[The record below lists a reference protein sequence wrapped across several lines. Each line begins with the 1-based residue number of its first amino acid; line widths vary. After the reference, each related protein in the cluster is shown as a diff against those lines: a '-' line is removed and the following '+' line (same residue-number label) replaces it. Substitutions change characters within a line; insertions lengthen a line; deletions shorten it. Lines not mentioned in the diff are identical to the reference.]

1 MATDPYAQ
9 YAKPVSG
16 GPTLKERQVGA
27 SIGSSEASAAS
38 SRASAA
44 SSEAT
49 AEKTRRLLPA
59 QARKEEALA
68 SKAEL
73 DAEKL
78 RMALE
83 KANRSI
89 SGRPAPENLEAAQKD
104 MLYKFGEAAKALRLS
119 REMGFATGLG
129 SDLTS
134 KVGGTPA
141 ATIKNILAMLG
152 GKEAFDALQKMR
164 AESQTGAALG
174 SITENELKL
183 LMNQAAVLDP
193 SSDDETFQRGVKR
206 LMSKYIETMTK
217 LGVDPQQIASI
228 IPPED
233 LPELGKEIK
242 SYRFVPDD
250 VKKISTFVDQ
260 ARKNG
265 TYDPADYAALMSEA
279 YYNATGRKPDEA
291 FIRGAF
297 ETGNM
302 LAQDPK
308 AKLSDFDYQ
317 QADLDTQK
325 RVLGTPAQEKELGLG
340 EALGSAAWNFV
351 PSTFELAADTVK
363 ALTVNLPETIE
374 GIVDVVGGATGLS
387 DDPAAY
393 EALKKYYTDRY
404 GSYAGFKKA
413 LATDP
418 ASILADVAGLVTGG
432 ATLAAKGLSTAGKVS
447 KIAALSNAA
456 KAAEGFGQFATKVDP
471 LAMAGKMTGKG
482 VDLGARAAE
491 AVGVDL
497 PARLA
502 GVQSADVK
510 QAFDAGK
517 RRSEGFREQITGTG
531 DIMDPIAKAE
541 AGLTELYQ
549 DRSNRYQQR
558 MAKMDKEE
566 RLDFADVEKAIEGVR
581 KVGRHKGI
589 DISGAAKVWDQI
601 DAKYMEFLDKGL
613 NTIED
618 FDALKRA
625 IKEIGSAYQLGTP
638 EYKVANQVAKSINDT
653 IVAKAPVYANIMKEY
668 RLASDTLGDIKAS
681 MSIDAKSADTTLGK
695 LQRAASGKGP
705 RGRTVLDLLE
715 ETPSGKGLGDLLAG
729 QNLSSTEAKGF
740 APTLATPAA
749 MAAGDVSP
757 LGTLLVTPRA
767 LGERAYDLG
776 KKYGMAESGVQAV
789 RGTQPVQRAEELAG
803 KYAPSMYKAVVAANP
818 AIQAQVDPFTPPQQP
833 MSDEAMAALM
843 QRYQIR
849 PPSAVLGGGQNV
861 RLGDLVSAY
870 GQQGPKV
877 SLADLMAANQEPKPE
892 EEEETVGYA
901 RGGLVMAPMLGGY

>member
-1 MATDPYAQ
+1 MAGAPPLTFDSAATQPNRGA
-9 YAKPVSG
+9 AA
-16 GPTLKERQVGA
+16 KERQVSASAGA
-27 SIGSSEASAAS
+27 SE
-38 SRASAA
+38 ASAA

-49 AEKTRRLLPA
+49 AAKTRALTGP
-59 QARKEEALA
+59 QVRKEEALA
-68 SKAEL
+68 SKAEM
-73 DAEKL
+73 DAQKL
-78 RMALE
+78 QMALE

-104 MLYKFGEAAKALRLS
+104 MLYKLGEAAKALQLS

-134 KVGGTPA
+134 KLGGTPA
-141 ATIKNILAMLG
+141 ATIKNIMAMLG

-174 SITENELKL
+174 NVTENELKL

-193 SSDDETFQRGVKR
+193 GSDDETFQRGVKR
-206 LMSKYIETMTK
+206 LMSKYIEVMTK
-217 LGVDPQQIASI
+217 LGVDPQAIASV

-250 VKKISTFVDQ
+250 VKKISAFVDQ

-265 TYDPADYAALMSEA
+265 TYDPADYAALMGEA

-308 AKLSDFDYQ
+308 SKLSDFDYQ
-317 QADLDTQK
+317 QADIDTQK

-340 EALGSAAWNFV
+340 EALGKAAWNFV
-351 PSTFELAADTVK
+351 PSTFELAGDTVK

-393 EALKKYYTDRY
+393 EALKEYYTDRY

-418 ASILADVAGLVTGG
+418 ASIAADVAGLLTGG
-432 ATLAAKGLSTAGKVS
+432 ATIAAKGLSTAGKVG
-447 KIAALSNAA
+447 KIAALADAA
-456 KAAEGFGQFATKVDP
+456 KAAEGFGQLATKLDP
-471 LAMAGKMTGKG
+471 LAMAGSMGKKG
-482 VDLGARAAE
+482 LDLGTRAAE
-491 AVGVDL
+491 AAVVDL

-502 GVQSADVK
+502 GVTGMDVR

-517 RRSEGFREQITGTG
+517 RRSPEFRDQLTGTG
-531 DIMDPIAKAE
+531 DIMDPVAKAE

-558 MAKMDKEE
+558 MAKMDKTEA
-566 RLDFADVEKAIEGVR
+566 LGFADVEKAIEGVR

-589 DISGAAKVWDQI
+589 DISGAGKVWDQI

-618 FDALKRA
+618 FDAMKRA

-638 EYKVANQVAKSINDT
+638 EYRVANQVAKSINEA
-653 IVAKAPVYANIMKEY
+653 IVAKAPVYANIMKDY
-668 RLASDTLGDIKAS
+668 RLASDTLADIKAS
-681 MSIDAKSADTTLGK
+681 ASVDAKSADTTLGK
-695 LQRAASGKGP
+695 LQRASAGKGP
-705 RGRTVLDLLE
+705 RGRTVLDMLE
-715 ETPSGKGLGDLLAG
+715 ATPSGRGLGDMLAG
-729 QNLSSTEAKGF
+729 QNLSGREAQGF

-749 MAAGDVSP
+749 MAAGDPSP
-757 LGTLLVTPRA
+757 LASLLVTPRG
-767 LGERAYDLG
+767 LGEKAYDLG

-803 KYAPSMYKAVVAANP
+803 KYAPSLYKGVVAANP
-818 AIQAQVDPFTPPQQP
+818 VIQAQVDPFTPAQQP
-833 MSDEAMAALM
+833 MSDEALMALM
-843 QRYQIR
+843 QRYKIS
-849 PPSAVLGGGQNV
+849 PPSAVMGGGSNV
-861 RLGDLVSAY
+861 RLGDLASSY
-870 GQQGPKV
+870 SQQPRKPT
-877 SLADLMAANQEPKPE
+877 LADLVAAGEEPTPE
-892 EEEETVGYA
+892 EEADTMGYA
-901 RGGLVMAPMLGGY
+901 RGGLVMAPMLGR

>member
-1 MATDPYAQ
+1 MAGAPPLTFGATPPSPN
-9 YAKPVSG
+9 KPAE
-16 GPTLKERQVGA
+16 TKQRKDEA
-27 SIGSSEASAAS
+27 SIGSSQASAAS
-38 SRASAA
+38 SA
-44 SSEAT
+44 AT

-59 QARKEEALA
+59 QERKEKALA
-68 SKAEL
+68 TKAEL
-73 DAEKL
+73 EAQKL
-78 RMALE
+78 QMALE
-83 KANRSI
+83 KANRAI

-134 KVGGTPA
+134 KLSGTPA
-141 ATIKNILAMLG
+141 STIKNIMAMLG
-152 GKEAFDALQKMR
+152 GKEAFDALMKMR

-174 SITENELKL
+174 NVTERELQL
-183 LMNQAAVLDP
+183 LMNQAAVIDP
-193 SSDDETFQRGVKR
+193 SSDDETFQRGVRR
-206 LMSKYIETMTK
+206 LMSKYIEVMTK
-217 LGVDPQQIASI
+217 LGVDPQQIAAI

-250 VKKISTFVDQ
+250 VKKISAFVDQ

-265 TYDPADYAALMSEA
+265 TYDPADYAALMGEA

-308 AKLSDFDYQ
+308 ATLSDFDYQ

-363 ALTVNLPETIE
+363 ALTVNLPDTIE

-387 DDPAAY
+387 DDPTAY

-418 ASILADVAGLVTGG
+418 ASILADVAGLFTGG

-447 KIAALSNAA
+447 KISALSNAA
-456 KAAEGFGQFATKVDP
+456 KTAEGFGQFAAKVDP
-471 LAMAGKMTGKG
+471 LALAGKATGKG
-482 VDLGARAAE
+482 LDLGTRAAE
-491 AVGVDL
+491 AVAVDL
-497 PARLA
+497 PAKVA

-510 QAFDAGK
+510 QAFSAGK
-517 RRSEGFREQITGTG
+517 RGSQGFREQITGTG
-531 DIMDPIAKAE
+531 DVMDPIAKAE
-541 AGLTELYQ
+541 AGLNELYQ
-549 DRSNRYQQR
+549 ARSADYQRR
-558 MAKMDKEE
+558 MAKMDKTEG
-566 RLDFADVEKAIEGVR
+566 LDFADVEKAIEGVR

-589 DISGAAKVWDQI
+589 DISGAGKVWDEI

-618 FDALKRA
+618 FDAMKRA
-625 IKEIGSAYQLGTP
+625 VKEIGSRYQLGTP

-653 IVAKAPVYANIMKEY
+653 IVAKAPVYANIMKDY
-668 RLASDTLGDIKAS
+668 RLASDTLSDIKAS
-681 MSIDAKSADTTLGK
+681 ASIDAKSADTTLGK

-705 RGRTVLDLLE
+705 RGRTVLDMLE
-715 ETPSGKGLGDLLAG
+715 ATPSGRGLGDMLAG
-729 QNLSSTEAKGF
+729 QNLSGTEAKGF

-749 MAAGDVSP
+749 MATGDVTP
-757 LGTLLVTPRA
+757 LGALLVTPRG
-767 LGERAYDLG
+767 LGEKAYSLG
-776 KKYGMAESGVQAV
+776 EKYGMAERGAQAV
-789 RGTQPVQRAEELAG
+789 RGTQPVQRAEELAA
-803 KYAPSMYKAVVAANP
+803 KYAPSLYKTAVIANP
-818 AIQAQVDPFTPPQQP
+818 AIQAQVDPFSPAQPP

-843 QRYQIR
+843 QRYKIA
-849 PPSAVLGGGQNV
+849 PPSAVMSGGSNV

-870 GQQGPKV
+870 GQEKPKIT
-877 SLADLMAANQEPKPE
+877 LADLIAANQEPKPE
-892 EEEETVGYA
+892 EEEDTTGYA

>member
-1 MATDPYAQ
+1 MAGAPPLTFGATPPSAN
-9 YAKPVSG
+9 KPAE
-16 GPTLKERQVGA
+16 LKQRKDEA
-27 SIGSSEASAAS
+27 SIGSSQASAAS
-38 SRASAA
+38 SAA
-44 SSEAT
+44 S

-59 QARKEEALA
+59 QERKEAALA
-68 SKAEL
+68 AKAEL
-73 DAEKL
+73 DVKKL
-78 RMALE
+78 QAALD
-83 KANRSI
+83 KANRAV

-104 MLYKFGEAAKALRLS
+104 ILYKFGEAARALQMS

-134 KVGGTPA
+134 KIGGTPA
-141 ATIKNILAMLG
+141 ATIRGILAMLG
-152 GKEAFDALQKMR
+152 GEQAFKALMEMR
-164 AESQTGAALG
+164 ATSPTGGALG
-174 SITENELKL
+174 NVTENELKL
-183 LMNQAAVLDP
+183 LMNTAAVIDP
-193 SSDDETFQRGVKR
+193 TVDPETFQRGIKR

-217 LGVDPQQIASI
+217 LGVDPQAIASI

-250 VKKISTFVDQ
+250 VKKISAFVDQ

-265 TYDPADYAALMSEA
+265 TYDPADYAALMGEA

-363 ALTVNLPETIE
+363 ALTVNLPDTIE

-387 DDPAAY
+387 DDPTAY

-404 GSYAGFKKA
+404 GSYTGFKKA

-418 ASILADVAGLVTGG
+418 ASILADVAGLFTGG

-447 KIAALSNAA
+447 KISALSNAA
-456 KAAEGFGQFATKVDP
+456 KAAEGFGQFAAKVDP
-471 LAMAGKMTGKG
+471 LALAGKMTGK
-482 VDLGARAAE
+482 VADLGTRVAE
-491 AVGVDL
+491 ATAVDL

-502 GVQSADVK
+502 GVTGTDVK
-510 QAFDAGK
+510 QAFSAGK
-517 RRSEGFREQITGTG
+517 RKSEGFREQITGTG
-531 DIMDPIAKAE
+531 DVMDPLAKAE
-541 AGLTELYQ
+541 AGLNELYQ
-549 DRSNRYQQR
+549 ARSADYQRR
-558 MAKMDKEE
+558 MAKMDKTEG
-566 RLDFADVEKAIEGVR
+566 LDFADVEKAIEGVR

-589 DISGAAKVWDQI
+589 DISGAGKVWDEI

-618 FDALKRA
+618 FDAMKRA
-625 IKEIGSAYQLGTP
+625 VKEIGSQYQVGTP
-638 EYKVANQVAKSINDT
+638 EYRVANQVAKSINDT
-653 IVAKAPVYANIMKEY
+653 IVQKAPVYANIMKDY
-668 RLASDTLGDIKAS
+668 RLASDTLSDIKAS
-681 MSIDAKSADTTLGK
+681 ASIDAKSADTALGK
-695 LQRAASGKGP
+695 LQRAAAGKGP
-705 RGRTVLDLLE
+705 RGRTVLDMLE
-715 ETPSGKGLGDLLAG
+715 ATPSGKGLGDMLAG
-729 QNLSSTEAKGF
+729 QNLRGTEAQGF
-740 APTLATPAA
+740 APSLATPAA
-749 MAAGDVSP
+749 MAAGSP
-757 LGTLLVTPRA
+757 EPLLTLMATPRG
-767 LGERAYDLG
+767 LGEKAYSLG
-776 KKYGMAESGVQAV
+776 EKYGMAERGVQAV

-803 KYAPSMYKAVVAANP
+803 KYAPSLYKAVVAANP
-818 AIQAQVDPFTPPQQP
+818 VIQAQVDPFTPPKPQ
-833 MSDEAMAALM
+833 MTDEQMTALM
-843 QRYQIR
+843 QRYKIA
-849 PPSAVLGGGQNV
+849 PPSAVIGGPGSGI
-861 RLGDLVSAY
+861 RLEDLVSAY
-870 GQQGPKV
+870 AKPKGV
-877 SLADLMAANQEPKPE
+877 TLADLMAANEEPKPE
-892 EEEETVGYA
+892 EEEAATGYA

>member
-1 MATDPYAQ
+1 MAGAPPLTFGATPPSAN
-9 YAKPVSG
+9 KPAE
-16 GPTLKERQVGA
+16 LKQRKDEA
-27 SIGSSEASAAS
+27 SIGSSQASAAS
-38 SRASAA
+38 SAA
-44 SSEAT
+44 S
-49 AEKTRRLLPA
+49 AEKTRTLLPA
-59 QARKEEALA
+59 QKRKEEALA
-68 SKAEL
+68 TKAEL
-73 DAEKL
+73 DAQKL
-78 RMALE
+78 QMALE
-83 KANRSI
+83 KANRAI

-134 KVGGTPA
+134 KLSGTPA
-141 ATIKNILAMLG
+141 STIKNIMAMLG
-152 GKEAFDALQKMR
+152 GKEAFDALMKMR

-174 SITENELKL
+174 NVTERELQL
-183 LMNQAAVLDP
+183 LMNQAAVIDP
-193 SSDDETFQRGVKR
+193 SSDDETFQRGVRR
-206 LMSKYIETMTK
+206 LMSKYIEVMTK
-217 LGVDPQQIASI
+217 LGVDPQQIAAI

-250 VKKISTFVDQ
+250 VKKISAFVDQ

-265 TYDPADYAALMSEA
+265 TYDPADYAALMGEA

-308 AKLSDFDYQ
+308 ATLSDFDYQ

-363 ALTVNLPETIE
+363 ALTVNLPDTIE

-387 DDPAAY
+387 DDPTAY

-418 ASILADVAGLVTGG
+418 ASILADVAGLFTGG

-447 KIAALSNAA
+447 KISALSNAA
-456 KAAEGFGQFATKVDP
+456 KTAEGFGQFAAKVDP
-471 LAMAGKMTGKG
+471 LALAGKATGKG
-482 VDLGARAAE
+482 LDLGTRAAE
-491 AVGVDL
+491 AVAVDL
-497 PARLA
+497 PAKVA

-510 QAFDAGK
+510 QAFSAGK
-517 RRSEGFREQITGTG
+517 RGSQGFREQITGTG
-531 DIMDPIAKAE
+531 DVMDPIAKAE
-541 AGLTELYQ
+541 AGLNELYQ
-549 DRSNRYQQR
+549 ARSADYQRR
-558 MAKMDKEE
+558 MAKMDKTEG
-566 RLDFADVEKAIEGVR
+566 LDFADVEKAIEGVR

-589 DISGAAKVWDQI
+589 DISGAGKVWDEI

-618 FDALKRA
+618 FDAMKRA
-625 IKEIGSAYQLGTP
+625 VKEIGSRYQLGTP

-653 IVAKAPVYANIMKEY
+653 IVAKAPVYANIMKDY
-668 RLASDTLGDIKAS
+668 RLASDTLSDIKAS
-681 MSIDAKSADTTLGK
+681 ASIDAKSADTTLGK

-705 RGRTVLDLLE
+705 RGRTVLDMLE
-715 ETPSGKGLGDLLAG
+715 ATPSGRGLGDMLAG
-729 QNLSSTEAKGF
+729 QNLSGTEAKGF

-749 MAAGDVSP
+749 MATGDVTP
-757 LGTLLVTPRA
+757 LGALLVTPRG
-767 LGERAYDLG
+767 LGEKAYSLG
-776 KKYGMAESGVQAV
+776 EKYGMAERGAQAV
-789 RGTQPVQRAEELAG
+789 RGTQPVQRAEELAA
-803 KYAPSMYKAVVAANP
+803 KYAPSLYKTAVIANP
-818 AIQAQVDPFTPPQQP
+818 AIQAQVDPFSPAQPP

-843 QRYQIR
+843 QRYKIA
-849 PPSAVLGGGQNV
+849 PPSAVMSGGSNV

-870 GQQGPKV
+870 GQEKPKIT
-877 SLADLMAANQEPKPE
+877 LADLIAANQEPKPE
-892 EEEETVGYA
+892 EEEDTTGYA